1 MKRFLVLTLVLCGL
15 VATAFA
21 FAPSSTA
28 AKADCCCGDEC
39 AVVCGEAC
47 NCACGGDCTGCED
60 CSKCDCSG
68 AAGCD
73 QAKAESCCKS

>member
-1 MKRFLVLTLVLCGL
+1 MKRFFVLTLVLCGL

-28 AKADCCCGDEC
+28 AKSDCCCGDEC
-39 AVVCGEAC
+39 AAVCGGAC
-47 NCACGGDCTGCED
+47 NCACGGDCAGCED

-68 AAGCD
+68 TAGCD
-73 QAKAESCCKS
+73 QAKAKSCCKE